1 MDIFE
6 AVKLNALESVVNPD
20 SEYYLRFMFRWY
32 SKTFHTPLHTV
43 PDLPLVEVLTAYYEN
58 MYENMKEE
66 DLHDERLRSSMTPEE
81 WAEKMKQEEMDD
93 LAFLEALQSK
103 KKVEDVKVRE
113 GKRELVMPKM
123 EDGFALSFGD
133 VPI

>member
-1 MDIFE
+1 
-6 AVKLNALESVVNPD
+6 
-20 SEYYLRFMFRWY
+20 
-32 SKTFHTPLHTV
+32 
-43 PDLPLVEVLTAYYEN
+43 
-58 MYENMKEE
+58 MKEE

-81 WAEKMKQEEMDD
+81 WAEKLKQEEMDD

-103 KKVEDVKVRE
+103 KKVEDVKVKE
-113 GKRELVMPKM
+113 GKKELVTPKM

>member
-6 AVKLNALESVVNPD
+6 AVKINALQSVVNPD
-20 SEYYLRFMFRWY
+20 SDYYLRFMFRWY
-32 SKTFHTPLHTV
+32 SKTFHTPLHVV
-43 PDLPLVEVLTAYYEN
+43 PDLPLIDVLTAYYEN

-66 DLHDERLRSSMTPEE
+66 DLYEEKLRSSMTPEE
-81 WAEKMKQEEMDD
+81 WADKLKQEEMDD
-93 LAFLEALQSK
+93 LAFLEAFQSK
-103 KKVEDVKVRE
+103 KKVEDVRLRE
-113 GKRELVMPKM
+113 GKKELVPNM